1 MRTITALTGGLLA
14 LVLAA
19 CSGAGAGTSQSQG
32 APLETAANGAH
43 GGRDPARFLQH
54 LDTNGDGKVQVSE
67 LPARMQKLAKADTNA
82 DGVISVEELTAF
94 HAVEAKARFAEAD
107 KNADGAIDATEA
119 GDRWTHLQA
128 ADANKD
134 GKVTQTELDQARA
147 AGTLH
152 GFGGGH
158 HGGHHAGAG
167 GDHDGARGEK
177 MGPGGMMDRLDTNKD
192 GILQA
197 SEIPEK
203 MRPWLDRADTNHD
216 GSVTKDELD
225 AMKKAHEAQE

>member
-19 CSGAGAGTSQSQG
+19 CSGGGVGTSQSQG

-167 GDHDGARGEK
+167 GDHDGAHA
-177 MGPGGMMDRLDTNKD
+177 GMMQRLDTNKD

-216 GSVTKDELD
+216 GSLTKDELD
-225 AMKKAHEAQE
+225 AMKKAHEAEE

>member
-1 MRTITALTGGLLA
+1 MRTITAITGGLLA

-19 CSGAGAGTSQSQG
+19 CSGGGAGTSQSQG

-67 LPARMQKLAKADTNA
+67 LPEKMQKLAKADTNA
-82 DGVISVEELTAF
+82 DGVISAEELTAF

-107 KNADGAIDATEA
+107 KNADGAIDAAEA

-134 GKVTQTELDQARA
+134 GKVTQTEIDQARA

-158 HGGHHAGAG
+158 HGGRHRGGHPGADG
-167 GDHDGARGEK
+167 GTTRTD
-177 MGPGGMMDRLDTNKD
+177 P
-192 GILQA
+192 
-197 SEIPEK
+197 
-203 MRPWLDRADTNHD
+203 
-216 GSVTKDELD
+216 
-225 AMKKAHEAQE
+225 

>member
-1 MRTITALTGGLLA
+1 MRTKTALTGGLLA

-19 CSGAGAGTSQSQG
+19 CSGSGAATSQPSG

-43 GGRDPARFLQH
+43 RGHDPARFLQH

-67 LPARMQKLAKADTNA
+67 LPERMQKLAKADTNG
-82 DGVISVEELTAF
+82 DGVISMDELTAF
-94 HAVEAKARFAEAD
+94 RAVEEKARFAEAD

-119 GDRWTHLQA
+119 GARWTHLQV

-134 GKVTQTELDQARA
+134 GKVTQAELDQARA

-158 HGGHHAGAG
+158 HGGHHR
-167 GDHDGARGEK
+167 GDHA
-177 MGPGGMMDRLDTNKD
+177 
-192 GILQA
+192 
-197 SEIPEK
+197 
-203 MRPWLDRADTNHD
+203 
-216 GSVTKDELD
+216 GSD
-225 AMKKAHEAQE
+225 AGKTDPAP

>member
-19 CSGAGAGTSQSQG
+19 CSGGGVGTSQSQG

-54 LDTNGDGKVQVSE
+54 FDTNGDGKVQVSE
-67 LPARMQKLAKADTNA
+67 LPEKMQKLAKADTNA

-134 GKVTQTELDQARA
+134 GKVTEAELDQARA

-167 GDHDGARGEK
+167 GDRDGAHA
-177 MGPGGMMDRLDTNKD
+177 GGMMQRLDTNKD

-216 GSVTKDELD
+216 GSLTKDELD